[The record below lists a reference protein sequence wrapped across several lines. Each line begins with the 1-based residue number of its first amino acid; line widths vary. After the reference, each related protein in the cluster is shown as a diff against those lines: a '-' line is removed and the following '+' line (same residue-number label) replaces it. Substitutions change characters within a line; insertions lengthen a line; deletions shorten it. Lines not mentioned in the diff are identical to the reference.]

1 MEYNEIIENLK
12 ELIDEK
18 FASDPMHAKILN
30 THQCVLGVRTHAL
43 REFAK
48 NLCKNAQMGTI
59 LPLKDNY
66 WEETLIAG
74 ISIAYIKDIDKV
86 YKELTAFCTRIDNWA
101 TCDQV
106 CSSLKIFKKD
116 KQNQYLDKFVD
127 MCYSNNDWTARVG
140 IVMLMLYYLKPEC
153 IDKVLETMQN
163 ISNHSYY
170 VDMAVAWLI
179 SYSVISFPD
188 KAIKLLKNKTLT
200 KFVQNKAI
208 SKSRDSCRVSQEIK
222 EELIKYRIK

>member
-1 MEYNEIIENLK
+1 MQK
-12 ELIDEK
+12 LIDEK
-18 FASDPMHAKILN
+18 FASDPMHAKILG
-30 THQCVLGVRTHAL
+30 TKQRVLGIRTPDL
-43 REFAK
+43 RAFTKE
-48 NLCKNAQMGTI
+48 LCKNVKMDAI
-59 LPLKDNY
+59 LPLKDNS

-74 ISIAYIKDIDKV
+74 MSLGYIKDMSVI
-86 YKELTAFCTRIDNWA
+86 YAELVAFCNRIDNWA

-116 KQNQYLDKFVD
+116 KQNEFLDKFINLS
-127 MCYSNNDWTARVG
+127 YSENQWTARVG

-153 IDKVLETMQN
+153 INKVLKTMQN
-163 ISNHSYY
+163 ITNHSYY

-179 SYSVISFPD
+179 SYAVISFPD
-188 KAIKLLKNKTLT
+188 KAIELLKSNTLT

-208 SKSRDSCRVSQEIK
+208 SKSRDSYRVSEEIK

>member
-1 MEYNEIIENLK
+1 MEYKEIIDNLK
-12 ELIDEK
+12 GLIDEK
-18 FASDPMHAKILN
+18 FANDPMHAKILN
-30 THQCVLGVRTHAL
+30 TQQCVLGVRTHNL

-48 NLCKNAQMGTI
+48 NLCKNAQMNKI

-66 WEETLIAG
+66 WEETLVAG
-74 ISIAYIKDIDKV
+74 ISIAYIKDIDKA
-86 YKELTAFCTRIDNWA
+86 YKELTAFCDRIDNWA

-116 KQNQYLDKFVD
+116 KKNQYLDKFID
-127 MCYSNNDWTARVG
+127 MCYSCHDWTARVG

-153 IDKVLETMQN
+153 IDKVLGALPSVN
-163 ISNHSYY
+163 NHSYY

-179 SYSVISFPD
+179 SYVVIKFPD
-188 KAIKLLKNKTLT
+188 RAIELLKSQVLT

-208 SKSRDSCRVSQEIK
+208 SKSRDSYRVSKEVK